1 MVFNLKNYY
10 ILFRCFI
17 YYYKVKIM
25 EYKNKLYINGEW
37 LDGAN
42 KESFDVINPATEE
55 VITSVSSAEEPII
68 DKRSGPEPPKR
79 VTPIGT
85 LSLSVPLRLKGRVNF
100 QKDVRFPLKVTMIG
114 PSF

>member
-42 KESFDVINPATEE
+42 KESNTQTNNQTNKHIN
-55 VITSVSSAEEPII
+55 
-68 DKRSGPEPPKR
+68 KRTNKQTDP
-79 VTPIGT
+79 
-85 LSLSVPLRLKGRVNF
+85 
-100 QKDVRFPLKVTMIG
+100 
-114 PSF
+114 